1 MDEILLEGMRFYGY
15 HGVNPEEQTSGQ
27 RFVIDLS
34 ISADLTRP
42 GQTDRLDDSINYSL
56 VFKRVRSIVEERR
69 FDLLEALGHTIATE
83 LLAAFSAAQSVT
95 VTIRKPGVAIKG
107 SILDS
112 AGVRIRRDRNERAI

>member
-1 MDEILLEGMRFYGY
+1 M
-15 HGVNPEEQTSGQ
+15 
-27 RFVIDLS
+27 
-34 ISADLTRP
+34 TRP